1 VRLHDW
7 FNLAVLAVL
16 NAENFFY
23 LATGRGFG
31 VFYTSAMVYFLLD
44 TLFVGVFPQSVKSP
58 VVILAHHLCT
68 SLYMLIPYHYP
79 RYHWCMSH
87 CMLVEVNTWLLIARR
102 TIGGKA
108 IELGFYASWILLR
121 NLYYPYLIY
130 AFFNE
135 WRRETALCGSALN
148 PILVTPLMQAFLTGL
163 NYKWT
168 WELVSKLLFPKASAR
183 PNSSS
188 RGAVVAGG
196 GGGSKVKISGV
207 EEVAADDGGGGGRD
221 QGAVLR
227 RRRASSS
234 SEGGGGLKA
243 RVVPVAQQSPAKAGK
258 AQLQVGGGSASSEGG
273 GGEAFAGHL

>member
-108 IELGFYASWILLR
+108 VELGFYASWILLR

-183 PNSSS
+183 PNSS
-188 RGAVVAGG
+188 RGAVSG
-196 GGGSKVKISGV
+196 GGGSKVKRGV
-207 EEVAADDGGGGGRD
+207 EDAAADDGGAGGRD
-221 QGAVLR
+221 QGGMRR
-227 RRRASSS
+227 RRRASASS
-234 SEGGGGLKA
+234 GGGGGLKA
-243 RVVPVAQQSPAKAGK
+243 RVVPLAQAAGSPAKAGK
-258 AQLQVGGGSASSEGG
+258 AQLLVGGGSLSEG